1 MTIASA
7 DRAVLKSIIKEMMQE
22 DKSSFKEMLKEILVE
37 NQIIVSDE
45 QAERRKRL
53 ESIIEDDFK
62 KYDEVFR
69 ALA

>member
-7 DRAVLKSIIKEMMQE
+7 DREVLKSVLE
-22 DKSSFKEMLKEILVE
+22 EMLQEKNSLLKEVIKEILVE
-37 NQIIVSDE
+37 NQVIVSDE

-53 ESIIEDDFK
+53 EAIIEADFNE
-62 KYDEVFR
+62 YDEVFR